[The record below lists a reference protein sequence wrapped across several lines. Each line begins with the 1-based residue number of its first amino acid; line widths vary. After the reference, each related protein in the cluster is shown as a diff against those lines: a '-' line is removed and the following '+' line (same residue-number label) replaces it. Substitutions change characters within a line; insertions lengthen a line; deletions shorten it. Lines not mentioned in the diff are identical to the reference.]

1 MSKVEYYSIS
11 EASRYTNKSEMTIRR
26 LVKKVYVDYR
36 VSGEIKLTKQQNG
49 STQYLINKVLLDKF
63 FNHTTPITPIQN
75 NRADIQNDYTPDS
88 QTPIQL
94 TQEKFE
100 SLYNK
105 QIEDVRAD
113 IQTFKDQLSE
123 KDKQIDKLMGELSES
138 RNQSNTLLINIQNN
152 LVPLIEN
159 QQKMLDLYEKPIEK
173 KKFLGIF

>member
-26 LVKKVYVDYR
+26 LVKKVYDDYR

-63 FNHTTPITPIQN
+63 FNHTTPIVPIQN
-75 NRADIQNDYTPDS
+75 NGSDIQSDYTPDS
-88 QTPIQL
+88 QPPIQL

-100 SLYNK
+100 SFYNK

-113 IQTFKDQLSE
+113 IQIFKDQLFE
-123 KDKQIDKLMGELSES
+123 KDKQIDKLMNELSES

-159 QQKMLDLYEKPIEK
+159 QQKMLQSYEKPTK
-173 KKFLGIF
+173 RKKFLGIF